1 MVNEDNPLRSN
12 RDLDESVVG
21 QHYGADHDGPRPLSD
36 AEGVVVEPVQIS
48 QNKDISDFVFDQ
60 VNVNKQS
67 NQTGM
72 DIYAEVLALVQKL
85 EKYLWVH
92 NILIFSTV

>member
-21 QHYGADHDGPRPLSD
+21 QHYGADPDGPHPLSG
-36 AEGVVVEPVQIS
+36 AEGVVVEPVQIAQS
-48 QNKDISDFVFDQ
+48 REISDFVFQQ
-60 VNVNKQS
+60 VNVNRQS
-67 NQTGM
+67 NEAGV

-85 EKYLWVH
+85 EKYL
-92 NILIFSTV
+92 

>member
-1 MVNEDNPLRSN
+1 MVNVDNPLRSN

-48 QNKDISDFVFDQ
+48 QKKRYIWFCF
-60 VNVNKQS
+60 QS
-67 NQTGM
+67 G
-72 DIYAEVLALVQKL
+72 
-85 EKYLWVH
+85 
-92 NILIFSTV
+92 